1 MNAESNERENKESKL
16 LLPQEIVVERIP
28 TYTTGQ
34 RSASNT
40 VKSTQKDISF
50 QKKVRISPVHSKF
63 TFEKQMELQSF
74 RVTNNEESRET
85 KKRVKSIS
93 G

>member
-28 TYTTGQ
+28 TYTTGE

-50 QKKVRISPVHSKF
+50 QKKVRISH
-63 TFEKQMELQSF
+63 
-74 RVTNNEESRET
+74 
-85 KKRVKSIS
+85 
-93 G
+93 